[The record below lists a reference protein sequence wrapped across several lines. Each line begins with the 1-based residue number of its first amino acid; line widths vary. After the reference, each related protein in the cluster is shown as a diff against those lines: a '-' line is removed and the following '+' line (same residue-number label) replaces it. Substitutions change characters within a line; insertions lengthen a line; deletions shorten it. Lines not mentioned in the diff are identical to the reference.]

1 MEDKYRMRQQTV
13 MQETAQFY
21 LRWGWASQASDRAAG
36 PRALCRGLHPS
47 TAPSLH
53 FVHTIRTITLPLGQA
68 FCPWSSRA
76 FLQGG
81 TETWLRE
88 GLCSLH

>member
-36 PRALCRGLHPS
+36 PRALCLELHPS
-47 TAPSLH
+47 TAPSLLLCTPSGPSH
-53 FVHTIRTITLPLGQA
+53 SHWAKLFAPGV
-68 FCPWSSRA
+68 
-76 FLQGG
+76 LQLQSISPG
-81 TETWLRE
+81 R
-88 GLCSLH
+88 H